1 MRHHGLGR
9 AWRTLGIG
17 ALVGMSTLLLV
28 ACSSDDDGADT
39 ETTTTSTA
47 TTEATTTTE
56 ATASA
61 SATEAPTE
69 TAAATEAAT
78 ESPAAGGTT
87 ISVATEGDLAPY
99 LVGPEGLTLY
109 MFTNDADGVSNCSG
123 QCATNWPPLVVADG
137 EDFSG
142 DRAQP
147 GNPMTGRFFSRPRT
161 HRVSSGSSSAKTAS
175 AARSPTTACRSTTG
189 SVTPPRA
196 RRAGTRW
203 AASGSWCRRPRP
215 LLPPVFHRRPAETA
229 PATRPAGSDTPAA
242 PSGRPRYWA

>member
-47 TTEATTTTE
+47 TAEATTTTTE

-78 ESPAAGGTT
+78 ESPAAGSGTT

-137 EDFSG
+137 EE
-142 DRAQP
+142 P
-147 GNPMTGRFFSRPRT
+147 
-161 HRVSSGSSSAKTAS
+161 TAS
-175 AARSPTTACRSTTG
+175 EDAPGELGVIEREDGLGRQVTYNGMPLYYWVGDTAPGQTSGHEVGGVWFVVPPTEA
-189 SVTPPRA
+189 
-196 RRAGTRW
+196 
-203 AASGSWCRRPRP
+203 AAS
-215 LLPPVFHRRPAETA
+215 
-229 PATRPAGSDTPAA
+229 AGISQAA
-242 PSGRPRYWA
+242 GGDGPGY

>member
-137 EDFSG
+137 EE
-142 DRAQP
+142 P
-147 GNPMTGRFFSRPRT
+147 
-161 HRVSSGSSSAKTAS
+161 TAS
-175 AARSPTTACRSTTG
+175 EDAPGELGVIEREDGLGRQVTYNGMPLYYWVGDTAPGQTSGHEVGGVWFVVPPTEA
-189 SVTPPRA
+189 
-196 RRAGTRW
+196 
-203 AASGSWCRRPRP
+203 AAS
-215 LLPPVFHRRPAETA
+215 
-229 PATRPAGSDTPAA
+229 AGISQAA
-242 PSGRPRYWA
+242 GGDGPGY